1 MWFVKARV
9 RHGFGLEKD
18 SGGTVRGAVW
28 GEKGQKQSGYKI
40 SQKSKKKFSL
50 LKALY
55 LHCDFLTIALLSRL
69 LNV

>member
-1 MWFVKARV
+1 MKARV

-18 SGGTVRGAVW
+18 SAGDCERSSF
-28 GEKGQKQSGYKI
+28 GEKGQKQSVYKI